1 MKVTKDQVLAAIKGE
16 TYSVLPNGRTTVCQ
30 LTLQNGFTVE
40 GSSACVDPQ
49 EFNAELGKQV
59 ARQNAESKVW
69 EILGYELATL
79 MSGTSS
85 LLVPEVKGAMKQH
98 SHVETY
104 VGTKVIHATPMT
116 RGFYNGLRG
125 WTVPENEDP
134 RDEGFMVEYTDGG
147 APNVPGYA
155 GYISWSPK
163 DVFEKAYKPVAAKP
177 LTFLDR
183 LKIEERELL
192 EKLMA
197 LRAFL
202 ISERFSALAPK
213 AQSDLKEQE
222 MYMGNYHWVLIRRL
236 KELG

>member
-16 TYSVLPNGRTTVCQ
+16 TFSVLPNGRTTVCQ

-40 GSSACVDPQ
+40 GSSSCVDPL
-49 EFNAELGKQV
+49 EFNAELGKQI
-59 ARQNAESKVW
+59 ARQKAEDEVW
-69 EILGYELATL
+69 KILGYELATL
-79 MSGTSS
+79 LSEQSP

-98 SHVETY
+98 MHVQTY

-147 APNVPGYA
+147 APNVSGYA

-163 DVFEKAYKPVAAKP
+163 DVFEKAYRPVVAQP
-177 LTFLDR
+177 LTYLDR

-192 EKLMA
+192 DRLMK
-197 LRAFL
+197 LRAFI
-202 ISERFSALAPK
+202 ISENFTKLGAK

-222 MYMGNYHWVLIRRL
+222 MYMGNYHWVLTRRL
-236 KELG
+236 KG